1 MDMPFLL
8 IAIVWLIVPIPDELV
23 ISGAIAEYNQTRDTR
38 VVDRSNTGQEVKAIR
53 GTDSILL
60 VQIC

>member
-1 MDMPFLL
+1 LRF
-8 IAIVWLIVPIPDELV
+8 DELV

-60 VQIC
+60 VQIF

>member
-1 MDMPFLL
+1 MTLTQYRLVQIFR
-8 IAIVWLIVPIPDELV
+8 VRFDELV
-23 ISGAIAEYNQTRDTR
+23 ISGTTGEYNQTRDTR

-60 VQIC
+60 VQIF

>member
-1 MDMPFLL
+1 MTLTQYRLVQIF
-8 IAIVWLIVPIPDELV
+8 IARFDELV
-23 ISGAIAEYNQTRDTR
+23 ISGTTGEYNQTRDTR

-60 VQIC
+60 VQIF